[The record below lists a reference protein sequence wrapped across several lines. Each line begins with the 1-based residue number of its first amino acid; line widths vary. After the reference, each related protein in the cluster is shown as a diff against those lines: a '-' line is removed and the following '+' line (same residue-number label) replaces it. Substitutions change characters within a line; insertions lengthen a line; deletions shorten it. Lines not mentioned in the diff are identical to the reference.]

1 MLSLKLMQMLMPGMA
16 MAMVLAIDMVDIMA
30 MVPTDLTMADTGE
43 GRREKLRQSQQL
55 LLIPMLM
62 QMLMLGIVPMDMA
75 LDTMA
80 GITDLTMVT
89 DIEDMATGARR
100 RGLPMLS

>member
-1 MLSLKLMQMLMPGMA
+1 MQILIPFMA
-16 MAMVLAIDMVDIMA
+16 LVTISAIDMVDIMA

-62 QMLMLGIVPMDMA
+62 QMLMLGTVPMDMVW
-75 LDTMA
+75 DTMA

-89 DIEDMATGARR
+89 DIEDMVTGARR
-100 RGLPMLS
+100 RGLLMRSQ